1 MHRSDLDGGTE
12 AKKLGR
18 TMKRIVLLLIC
29 AALPLQVCLYAHHS
43 FTATYDTDKM
53 VTIEGK
59 VTQFLLRNPHSFLH
73 VTVIDKDGKEQNWN
87 IEWAAAGQLGGAGV
101 TRDSLKVGD
110 EVVITGNP
118 GRDPAD
124 QRLRMVTVKRKS
136 DGFNWGFRQGQ
147 VVQ

>member
-1 MHRSDLDGGTE
+1 
-12 AKKLGR
+12 
-18 TMKRIVLLLIC
+18 MKRFLYFSVA
-29 AALPLQVCLYAHHS
+29 AALTMISATVYAHHS
-43 FTATYDTDKM
+43 FTATYDTDKT

-73 VTVIDKDGKEQNWN
+73 VTSTDKDGKEQNWN

-101 TRDSLKVGD
+101 TRESLKVGD

>member
-1 MHRSDLDGGTE
+1 M
-12 AKKLGR
+12 
-18 TMKRIVLLLIC
+18 MKRFWYFPIALLILS
-29 AALPLQVCLYAHHS
+29 ATAYAHHS
-43 FTATYDTDKM
+43 FTATYDTEKT

-73 VTVIDKDGKEQNWN
+73 VTAVDKDGKEQNWN
-87 IEWAAAGQLGGAGV
+87 VEWAAAGQLGGAGV
-101 TRDSLKVGD
+101 TRESLKVGD
-110 EVVITGNP
+110 EVTITGNP

>member
-1 MHRSDLDGGTE
+1 
-12 AKKLGR
+12 
-18 TMKRIVLLLIC
+18 MKRFWYFSIV
-29 AALPLQVCLYAHHS
+29 AALTMISATAYAHHS
-43 FTATYDTDKM
+43 FTATYDTDKT

-59 VTQFLLRNPHSFLH
+59 VSQFLLRNPHSFLH
-73 VTVIDKDGKEQNWN
+73 VTSTDKDGKEQNWN

-101 TRDSLKVGD
+101 TRESLKVGD

-136 DGFNWGFRQGQ
+136 DGFNLGFRQGQ

>member
-1 MHRSDLDGGTE
+1 
-12 AKKLGR
+12 
-18 TMKRIVLLLIC
+18 MKRFRNLIVI
-29 AALPLQVCLYAHHS
+29 AALLSVSLTAYAHHS
-43 FTATYDTDKM
+43 FTATYDTGKTVM
-53 VTIEGK
+53 IEGK

-110 EVVITGNP
+110 AVVITGNP
-118 GRDPAD
+118 ARDPAD
-124 QRLRMVTVKRKS
+124 QRLRMVSVKRTS

-147 VVQ
+147 VVD